1 MIEITGLKKSYG
13 KKQVIG
19 GIDLRLNPGEQAA
32 IIGRNGCGKTTL
44 LKMLAGIIKPD
55 HGHIRY
61 FGHDIVKEKNTV
73 RNYCGYLPQDDP
85 LIPELNAQ
93 DNISIWSGYKGRPD
107 ERLISLLQL
116 DELLKTPVCKLSG
129 GMKRRVSLACAIVN
143 FPPVLL
149 MDEPTGSLDF
159 YFKKE
164 IRDFMSGYV
173 KNNGILIVATHD
185 KEEIDLS
192 SRVFEMSD
200 GMIAERR
207 RTDEL

>member
-19 GIDLRLNPGEQAA
+19 GIDLRLDAGEQAA
-32 IIGRNGCGKTTL
+32 IIGRNGCGKTTF

-55 HGHIRY
+55 SGHIRY
-61 FGHDIVKEKNTV
+61 FDHDVVREKNTV
-73 RNYCGYLPQDDP
+73 RRFCGYLPQDDP
-85 LIPELNAQ
+85 LIPELNVQ
-93 DNISIWSGYKGRPD
+93 DNISIWSGYRGRPE
-107 ERLISLLQL
+107 ERLVSLLQL
-116 DELLKTPVCKLSG
+116 DEMLRTPVCKLSG
-129 GMKRRVSLACAIVN
+129 GMKRRVSLACAIVKW
-143 FPPVLL
+143 PPILL
-149 MDEPTGSLDF
+149 MDEPTGSLDY

-164 IRDFMSGYV
+164 IREFMAAYTGN
-173 KNNGILIVATHD
+173 KGILIVATHD
-185 KEEIDLS
+185 KEEIDQS